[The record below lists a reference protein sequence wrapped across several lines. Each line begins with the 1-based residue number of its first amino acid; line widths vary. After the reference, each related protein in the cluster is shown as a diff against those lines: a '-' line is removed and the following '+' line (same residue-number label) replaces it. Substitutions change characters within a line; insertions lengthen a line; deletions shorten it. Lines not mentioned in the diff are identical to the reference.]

1 MQGVFMNYRI
11 FGLFV
16 LLTLGLSSGHFVDLS
31 AQSNCDPSLLKMSTG
46 PLGYQDRGDRC
57 EGTYIKQVGSTT
69 LFVASF
75 TEFFEQYDV
84 KSGKPLQIEW
94 DNLENKTGVQIR
106 ALGVKQKLYYRMDSF
121 EPAAAT
127 SYSWSTNILA
137 SLNISKKDIGI
148 IGTMRHNVGQ
158 VQRDIYLPLRIGQQA
173 SAVGGGVYNLALL
186 PGVELS
192 EIYVSIAP
200 VGPDGHPQNFIKD
213 NEKLGYGY
221 YPAERIIE
229 IPISGLNS
237 TGIYYMEIGA
247 ALRSGG
253 ISTLELWF
261 HKTN

>member
-1 MQGVFMNYRI
+1 MNYRI
-11 FGLFV
+11 IGLFV
-16 LLTLGLSSGHFVDLS
+16 LLTLGLSSGYFLDLS
-31 AQSNCDPSLLKMSTG
+31 AQSNCDSSLIKMSTG
-46 PLGYQDRGDRC
+46 PLGYRDRGDRC

-75 TEFFEQYDV
+75 TELFEQFDA

-94 DNLENKTGVQIR
+94 DNLTTKTGVQIR

-121 EPAAAT
+121 RPAATT

-137 SLNISKKDIGI
+137 SLNILKKDIGV
-148 IGTMRHNVGQ
+148 IGTTRHTIGQ
-158 VQRDIYLPLRIGQQA
+158 VQRDVYLPLRISQQTNA
-173 SAVGGGVYNLALL
+173 ARGGMYNLVLL

-192 EIYVSIAP
+192 EIYISIAP
-200 VGPDGHPQNFIKD
+200 VGADGRPQKFIRD

-229 IPISGLNS
+229 IPISGLNT

-261 HKTN
+261 YKTE

>member
-1 MQGVFMNYRI
+1 MNYRI
-11 FGLFV
+11 IGLFV
-16 LLTLGLSSGHFVDLS
+16 LLTPGLCSGCFVDLS
-31 AQSNCDPSLLKMSTG
+31 AQSNCDASLLKMSTG

-75 TEFFEQYDV
+75 TELFEQYDA

-94 DNLENKTGVQIR
+94 DNLATDTGVQIR

-121 EPAAAT
+121 RPAATT
-127 SYSWSTNILA
+127 SYSWPTDMLA
-137 SLNISKKDIGI
+137 SLNILKNDIGV
-148 IGTMRHNVGQ
+148 IGTTRHAIGQ
-158 VQRDIYLPLRIGQQA
+158 VRRDVYLPLRIRQQSNA
-173 SAVGGGVYNLALL
+173 APGGVYHLALL

-192 EIYVSIAP
+192 EIYISIAP
-200 VGPDGHPQNFIKD
+200 VSQDGRAQEFIRD

-229 IPISGLNS
+229 IPISGLKG

-247 ALRSGG
+247 ALKSGG

-261 HKTN
+261 YKTE

>member
-1 MQGVFMNYRI
+1 MNYRI
-11 FGLFV
+11 IGLFV
-16 LLTLGLSSGHFVDLS
+16 LLTLSMCSGCFVDLS
-31 AQSNCDPSLLKMSTG
+31 AQSNCDASLLRMSTG

-75 TEFFEQYDV
+75 TELFERYDA
-84 KSGKPLQIEW
+84 KSGQPLQIEW
-94 DNLENKTGVQIR
+94 DNLATNTGVQIR

-121 EPAAAT
+121 RPAATT

-137 SLNISKKDIGI
+137 SLNILKEDIGV
-148 IGTMRHNVGQ
+148 IGTTRHAIGQ
-158 VQRDIYLPLRIGQQA
+158 VERDVYLPLRISPQSNAERTGT
-173 SAVGGGVYNLALL
+173 YNLVLL

-192 EIYVSIAP
+192 EIHISIAP
-200 VGPDGHPQNFIKD
+200 VGPGGHPQKFIRD

-229 IPISGLNS
+229 IPISKLNG
-237 TGIYYMEIGA
+237 TGIYYIEIGA

-261 HKTN
+261 YKM